1 MLAPSSEHL
10 LAVQRQHHVLHH
22 CLQAYPEMGDK
33 TRETWHNDNNLFG
46 KAGDDMEKVA
56 LFSP

>member
-1 MLAPSSEHL
+1 MLL
-10 LAVQRQHHVLHH
+10 Y

-33 TRETWHNDNNLFG
+33 TRETWHIDNNLFG

>member
-1 MLAPSSEHL
+1 M
-10 LAVQRQHHVLHH
+10 QRQYHALHH
-22 CLQAYPEMGDK
+22 CLQAYSEMGDK